1 MERMVTL
8 SMKELKRVA
17 LVERFEARLMRG
29 AEAAEAMGL
38 SLRQFRRIAAAYR
51 KEGAPGL
58 AHGNR
63 GRPSSRALEPQ
74 VREEILALARTT
86 YEDYNDVQFTEKL
99 EEKHGIRVS
108 RSTVRRLRRSIGQG
122 SPRKRRPPLHRS
134 RRDRRAQEGM
144 LLQLDGSPHAWLE
157 DRGPE
162 LSLLAAIDDAT
173 GKVPFALFR
182 QEEDTAGYFEM
193 MCRISFTHGL
203 PLAVYSDLHTIFR
216 SPKAKSLSIAQ
227 KLEGAQPESQFQRLM
242 RELCIEQIPSLSP
255 QGRGRVERLWG
266 TLQDRLVKELREAN
280 AKTREDANQV
290 LEAYLPKFNARFGV
304 PAREA
309 IPAYIPWPDEFDRGE
324 FFCLKHRRT
333 VQNDNTISFG
343 GHSLQIPP
351 GPDRVSYARAR
362 VDVHQR
368 LDGSL
373 EILYKGQSLVVHQP
387 ANADDPIRVGKFTPA
402 EPYRPPEKP
411 STTKTQSTQPKTPR
425 VPYKPAPDHPWRRPF
440 VASRKNTQKE

>member
-1 MERMVTL
+1 MVTL
-8 SMKELKRVA
+8 SMKEQKRVT
-17 LVERFEARLMRG
+17 VVVRFEAGLLRG
-29 AEAAEAMGL
+29 AEAAEAVGL
-38 SLRQFRRIAAAYR
+38 SLRQFRRVVAAYR
-51 KEGAPGL
+51 KEGVAGL

-63 GRPSSRALEPQ
+63 GRPSCRAVDPQ
-74 VREEILALARTT
+74 VREEILRLAGAR
-86 YEDYNDVQFTEKL
+86 YQDYNDVQFTEKL

-108 RSTVRRLRRSIGQG
+108 RSTLRRLRRSIGQG

-182 QEEDTAGYFEM
+182 EEEDTAGYFELVY
-193 MCRISFTHGL
+193 RISLTHGL
-203 PLAVYSDLHTIFR
+203 PLEVYSDQHTIFR
-216 SPKAKSLSIAQ
+216 SPKTKSLSIAQ
-227 KLEGAQPESQFQRLM
+227 KLEGARAESQFQRLM
-242 RELCIEQIPSLSP
+242 RELCIEQTPSLSP

-280 AKTREDANQV
+280 ARTKEDANQV

-309 IPAYIPWPDEFDRGE
+309 TSAYLPWPEEFDREE

-343 GHSLQIPP
+343 GHYLQIPP

-362 VDVHQR
+362 VDVYQR
-368 LDGSL
+368 LDGCV
-373 EILYKGQSLVVHQP
+373 EILYKGKSLVVHEP
-387 ANADDPIRVGKFTPA
+387 ANPDEPIRVGKFTPA
-402 EPYRPPEKP
+402 EAYRPPEES
-411 STTKTQSTQPKTPR
+411 STTQTRSDQPKTARP
-425 VPYKPAPDHPWRRPF
+425 PYKPAPDHPWRRPF
-440 VASRKNTQKE
+440 LASKRNTNSG